1 MLGRYNEVTS
11 DGKFISKGD
20 PRLAYATMMKI
31 RVFISVICPR
41 LYGIVITTST
51 RYSMF
56 RKQFKGKSGEKKI
69 IDYQT
74 QQDKIISR
82 VAEAYAILSAG
93 LKVQE
98 IALRNEELIKNKS
111 DSSLMQ

>member
-1 MLGRYNEVTS
+1 MLGKFNEVTP

-20 PRLAYATMMKI
+20 PRMAYATMMRI
-31 RVFISVICPR
+31 RVLISVICPR
-41 LYGIVITTST
+41 LYGLIITAAT

-56 RKQFKGKSGEKKI
+56 RTQFKGKAGEKKV

-82 VAEAYAILSAG
+82 VA
-93 LKVQE
+93 
-98 IALRNEELIKNKS
+98 
-111 DSSLMQ
+111 

>member
-1 MLGRYNEVTS
+1 
-11 DGKFISKGD
+11 
-20 PRLAYATMMKI
+20 MMKI
-31 RVFISVICPR
+31 RLFISVICPR
-41 LYGIVITTST
+41 LYGILITAAA

-56 RKQFKGKSGEKKI
+56 RTQFKGKAGEKKV

-93 LKVQE
+93 HSVQS
-98 IALRNEELIKNKS
+98 IASRN
-111 DSSLMQ
+111 